1 MSGHI
6 FHEGHQALHGITVVL
21 ATTGPVTY
29 VGRFDTQDAAGVH
42 LLDVAIHDAGEAAV
56 SREDFLRRTLKFGV
70 RAERKHLLV
79 PSGEVASV
87 LPLNTVSG

>member
-1 MSGHI
+1 M
-6 FHEGHQALHGITVVL
+6 
-21 ATTGPVTY
+21 
-29 VGRFDTQDAAGVH
+29 
-42 LLDVAIHDAGEAAV
+42 

-87 LPLNTVSG
+87 LPLNSVGG